1 MKTVKV
7 RKRQTGA
14 DRKQNPMLIKQLGH
28 RGKNWEQKNYD
39 LICAT
44 EFESKTR

>member
-7 RKRQTGA
+7 RKRQSGA

-28 RGKNWEQKNYD
+28 SD
-39 LICAT
+39 T
-44 EFESKTR
+44 EERIGSKKMMI